1 MGNLIKM
8 TYRMQ
13 ERAIPNRIFV
23 GESTAEAI
31 TNKYPVQKAGS
42 LTMVGSEQPIQV
54 YEISLAKT
62 SPFVQEDNDM
72 VAAFKAIAEKLKA
85 RRS

>member
-1 MGNLIKM
+1 
-8 TYRMQ
+8 
-13 ERAIPNRIFV
+13 
-23 GESTAEAI
+23 
-31 TNKYPVQKAGS
+31 
-42 LTMVGSEQPIQV
+42 MVGSEQPIQV